1 MSDEFMY
8 KKILY
13 YLPTR
18 YISMSYN
25 TELARKE
32 KLLTINE
39 HDKTL

>member
-1 MSDEFMY
+1 MSDEFID
-8 KKILY
+8 KKIFY

-18 YISMSYN
+18 YTSMNYG

-39 HDKTL
+39 HDQTL